1 MAINFKKG
9 SALSLGQTDKV
20 AATTGATIVAGQ
32 VVRVANVNGVV
43 EALAGAS
50 ASPAPASDL
59 LGFAINNTTDGDVIA
74 SGKIGVFLLDGSSV
88 VETDQAAA
96 SINLTNYPIGTTL
109 TADTTG
115 NVKVAGNGDKVI
127 GQVEGVRNLPAVQT
141 INGVKVQGTAAFLGI
156 KLTA

>member
-9 SALSLGQTDKV
+9 SALSLAQTDKV
-20 AATTGATIVAGQ
+20 VATTGATIVAGQ

-74 SGKIGVFLLDGSSV
+74 AGKIGVFLLDGSSV

-96 SINLTNYPIGTTL
+96 TINLTNYPIGTTL
-109 TADTTG
+109 TADTAG

>member
-74 SGKIGVFLLDGSSV
+74 AGKIGVFLLDGSSV

-96 SINLTNYPIGTTL
+96 TINLTNYPIGTPV

-141 INGVKVQGTAAFLGI
+141 VNGYKVQGTAAFLGI